1 MPLATNEKEI
11 FLKTATSALQNCQQ
25 EIPALVSSVRITP
38 ESIIL
43 RTSPSKL
50 RALALYVRNNS
61 LLQFRTLVDIAV
73 VDKLLPA
80 GRFAV
85 NYSFLSMVTN
95 QRLTIQLYA
104 AETTT
109 VPSLAAPFVNA
120 QRLFASASWLEREV
134 WDMYG
139 LYFSDHGDLRRILT
153 DYGFTGHP
161 LRKDFP
167 LTGFHELVYNDA
179 EGRVTSEPVE
189 LAQEFRVFHL

>member
-25 EIPALVSSVRITP
+25 EIPALVSSVRVTP

-43 RTSPSKL
+43 RTSSSKL

-80 GRFAV
+80 SRFAV

-109 VPSLAAPFVNA
+109 VPSLASPFVNA
-120 QRLFASASWLEREV
+120 QRLFASAS
-134 WDMYG
+134 
-139 LYFSDHGDLRRILT
+139 
-153 DYGFTGHP
+153 
-161 LRKDFP
+161 
-167 LTGFHELVYNDA
+167 
-179 EGRVTSEPVE
+179 
-189 LAQEFRVFHL
+189 

>member
-95 QRLTIQLYA
+95 QRLTVQLYA

>member
-95 QRLTIQLYA
+95 QRLTVQLYA

-120 QRLFASASWLEREV
+120 QRLFASAS
-134 WDMYG
+134 
-139 LYFSDHGDLRRILT
+139 
-153 DYGFTGHP
+153 
-161 LRKDFP
+161 
-167 LTGFHELVYNDA
+167 
-179 EGRVTSEPVE
+179 
-189 LAQEFRVFHL
+189 